1 MVWICLIAQFLDSA
15 LPHSPEFIEYTPRKK
30 SAGKR
35 KHQEG
40 HYQGGPWRSYP
51 FLIVPGAFWV
61 LLL

>member
-35 KHQEG
+35 KHLP
-40 HYQGGPWRSYP
+40 YDTVLKARGGA
-51 FLIVPGAFWV
+51 LPGRALEVFT
-61 LLL
+61 LF